1 MSIEISIKS
10 PKDCSD
16 IELRSFENLVTEGG
30 EVALAGLRQRTQ
42 RAEKLVFIND
52 GECVAAGAIKNPNAG
67 YKARVF
73 KKSGVPEL
81 SKYKYE
87 MGWLYVSQAP
97 RGRGYGRA
105 LMESIIQSLS
115 GRPCFATTKSLGV
128 NTREDNASM
137 HHLLSRFGFSKLGK
151 SYESENGGYSLVL
164 YAKQ

>member
-16 IELRSFENLVTEGG
+16 VELRSFENLVTEGG
-30 EVALAGLRQRTQ
+30 EVALAGLRQRIQ

-73 KKSGVPEL
+73 KKSGVPEQ
-81 SKYKYE
+81 SRYKYE
-87 MGWLYVSQAP
+87 LGWLYVSQAA

-115 GRPCFATTKSLGV
+115 GRPCFAT
-128 NTREDNASM
+128 TREDNASM

-164 YAKQ
+164 YAKP